1 MLSLVPAGGALLF
14 VVFSVL
20 AASSWREYVRLR
32 LGTAAEL
39 PDHTRY
45 SPASV
50 RPSLR
55 RLATLAVAETGLALV
70 GFLLWI
76 PVMLATQASLR

>member
-1 MLSLVPAGGALLF
+1 MINIVPAVGALLF

-20 AASSWREYVRLR
+20 AASSWREYIRLR
-32 LGTAAEL
+32 LATAAEL
-39 PDHTRY
+39 PDHTHY

-55 RLATLAVAETGLALV
+55 RLATLAIAETGFALV

-76 PVMLATQASLR
+76 PLMLATRAALR